1 MPTQYGEL
9 KNGLRAYVTYTLTTT
24 ATTYTLTITNAGI
37 MAPAPIASNISLA
50 EGMYYL
56 DVRPYPQNSYT
67 TQEEQYRSAH
77 TFAKGNTDRWQQ
89 VFTTAKSYNG
99 TLDKNSYSGGNTSV
113 GVSITLRRSTP
124 VYQTTV
130 SIAIPTKTKY
140 TISYNANGGSGA
152 PSAQTKWYGETL
164 TLSSTRPTRTGYT
177 FAGWATSS
185 GGSVAYQPGGSYTA
199 NSAATLYAKWTPISV
214 TLSYN
219 ANGGSGAPASQT
231 KVYDTSL
238 KLQTGIPTRTG
249 YTFKGWATTQARANA
264 GTVDYSAGGTYSAN
278 STSNITLWA
287 AWSPNPYAVTYNAN
301 GGSGAP
307 ASQTKYHGTNL
318 TLQSGVPVKAGWLF
332 RGWATSE
339 ENATARKNSGTA
351 EYLPGGTYTGNE
363 PLTLWA
369 IWHAIYTYSINAT
382 RVGADKSSTED
393 ANGEWV
399 MIEVSLTSAEA
410 SGNPVTAITFT
421 DEETTQSVSWYTT
434 NDGSGSAI
442 SFPYQPTADTIKL
455 YAWYQRTT
463 ASERAERYNLS
474 AKVDDAIKTGDIKT
488 TTLPPVFRLI
498 DAKPPGKGIAFGK
511 AATED
516 DLFECELDAVFNN
529 SLKKIN
535 ADGTEI
541 DYEIS
546 DATIALYDQL
556 AGGTS
561 WRE

>member
-1 MPTQYGEL
+1 MATRV
-9 KNGLRAYVTYTLTTT
+9 NGSTETISPNFKLTPYFYYTVSETP
-24 ATTYTLTITNAGI
+24 TTY
-37 MAPAPIASNISLA
+37 SLA
-50 EGMYYL
+50 LYGGIAINNNYFEDWELGL
-56 DVRPYPQNSYT
+56 QITGTGKT
-67 TQEEQYRSAH
+67 TQS
-77 TFAKGNTDRWQQ
+77 KGLLIAEYGPKDIQFINS
-89 VFTTAKSYNG
+89 FTWTWNK
-99 TLDKNSYSGGNTSV
+99 TKTTQ
-113 GVSITLRRSTP
+113 SITIN
-124 VYQTTV
+124 
-130 SIAIPTKTKY
+130 SIHGFWDEDTGKISPKSAYAAKKTFTIPTKSSCLIKY
-140 TISYNANGGSGA
+140 DANGGTGA
-152 PSAQTKWYGETL
+152 PAQQTKWYGENITL
-164 TLSSTRPTRTGYT
+164 Q
-177 FAGWATSS
+177 AG
-185 GGSVAYQPGGSYTA
+185 
-199 NSAATLYAKWTPISV
+199 K
-214 TLSYN
+214 
-219 ANGGSGAPASQT
+219 
-231 KVYDTSL
+231 
-238 KLQTGIPTRTG
+238 PTRTG

-318 TLQSGVPVKAGWLF
+318 TLQSGAPVKAGWLF

-339 ENATARKNSGTA
+339 ANATARKNSGTA

-363 PLTLWA
+363 PLNLWA
-369 IWHAIYTYSINAT
+369 IWHAIYTYSVSAK

-399 MIEVSLTSAEA
+399 MIEVSITSAEA
-410 SGNPVTAITFT
+410 AGNPITAITFT
-421 DEETTQSVSWYTT
+421 DEETTQSVSWHAT
-434 NDGSGSAI
+434 NDGSDSAI
-442 SFPYQPTADTIKL
+442 TFPYQPTADNIKL

-463 ASERAERYNLS
+463 ASERSERYNLS
-474 AKVDDAIKTGDIKT
+474 VQVDDAIKTGDIKT

-516 DLFECELDAVFNN
+516 DLFECELDAIFNN
-529 SLKKIN
+529 GLKKIN
-535 ADGTEI
+535 TDGTEI

>member
-9 KNGLRAYVTYTLTTT
+9 KNGLRAYVTYESDTFLTSTGW
-24 ATTYTLTITNAGI
+24 YTDISISNAGI
-37 MAPAPIASNISLA
+37 MAPGPIANDIKLP
-50 EGMYYL
+50 EGGYYL
-56 DVRPYPQNSYT
+56 IIDGSTVSYT
-67 TQEEQYRSAH
+67 WRSAH
-77 TFAKGNTDRWQQ
+77 TFAKGSADRWQQ
-89 VFTTAKSYNG
+89 VFLDEPSANVTLAQTKSVQTVSLKIRRG
-99 TLDKNSYSGGNTSV
+99 TSP
-113 GVSITLRRSTP
+113 I
-124 VYQTTV
+124 YQTE
-130 SIAIPTKTKY
+130 AIVNVPAKPSYVVK
-140 TISYNANGGSGA
+140 YNANGGSGA

-199 NSAATLYAKWTPISV
+199 NSAVTLYAKWTPISV

-339 ENATARKNSGTA
+339 ANATARKNSGTA
-351 EYLPGGTYTGNE
+351 EYQPSGTYTGNE
-363 PLTLWA
+363 PLNLWA
-369 IWHAIYTYSINAT
+369 IWHAIYTYSVSAK

-393 ANGEWV
+393 TNGEWV
-399 MIEVSLTSAEA
+399 LVEVSITSAEA
-410 SGNPVTAITFT
+410 SGNPITAITFT
-421 DEETTQSVSWYTT
+421 DEETTQSVSWHAT

-442 SFPYQPTADTIKL
+442 TFPYQPTADNIKL

-516 DLFECELDAVFNN
+516 DLFECELDAMFNN

-541 DYEIS
+541 DFEIS

-556 AGGTS
+556 AGGTG